1 MSTPALADYLSNL
14 KIEEIKETILALIEQ
29 YFPVMED
36 SEKQAFILKLLGT
49 SADDKLSSM
58 VHR

>member
-1 MSTPALADYLSNL
+1 MLKPALADYLSDL
-14 KIEEIKETILALIEQ
+14 KIEEIKETIFSLIEQ

-36 SEKQAFILKLLGT
+36 AEKQSFILKLLGT
-49 SADDKLSSM
+49 SGDDKLSSM